1 MLLKT
6 KLKMRDVLKE
16 CTEQVKQEAEELI
29 YISKLENNFTDNT
42 FPFIRDTILKKIQWV
57 VDYSARNVTP
67 MDQHKYFTAKKL
79 CLEIYKHTFEN
90 LYCIKFKWHFIT
102 KTFHLQQY

>member
-6 KLKMRDVLKE
+6 KLKTRDFSKQ
-16 CTEQVKQEAEELI
+16 CTEEVKQEAEELI
-29 YISKLENNFTDNT
+29 YTSKLENNFTDNT
-42 FPFIRDTILKKIQWV
+42 FPFIRDTILKKIQWAE
-57 VDYSARNVTP
+57 DYSTGNLTP

-90 LYCIKFKWHFIT
+90 LYYIKFKWHFIT